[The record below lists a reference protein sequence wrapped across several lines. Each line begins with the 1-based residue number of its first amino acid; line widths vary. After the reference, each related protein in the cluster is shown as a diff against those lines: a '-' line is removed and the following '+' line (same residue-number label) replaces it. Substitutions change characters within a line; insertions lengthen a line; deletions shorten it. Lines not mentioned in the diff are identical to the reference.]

1 MLTHAERIE
10 TPTSAIRA
18 AGDALLPEQATAVEV
33 RETEAFAILQAEMDK
48 LVAMGASTSP
58 DWSRVV
64 ASATKVL
71 SEHGKDLAAAVW
83 LVLAAFR
90 TTELA
95 GLADAVHTLRA
106 TVTIHWDSLTPPAA
120 RMRAR
125 ANLIDWLLEQLDRQ
139 VGAAAQAGQLEPL
152 DAAVH
157 AALLEDWDELDRYW
171 TERQTDGPAFFR
183 VRRMLAG
190 LPVQGAVD
198 DLLNAPPGEDGGQS
212 AVSVQPENAAKAPQG
227 VERSSSLPRPAVN
240 ASTPT
245 IIAPSMTPVDASAV
259 GSEED
264 ARRAAGQLMRGWGAF
279 LIACITA
286 MPALAFAYRLK
297 RAAAWALIDTVPP
310 AQQHITRIPPP
321 ADAVRTALA
330 SLIAGGNAAAIVQ
343 FCESRLDECP
353 LWLDLNRYSAE
364 ALQQLG
370 AGQAAAAVMCDT
382 RAFGARLP
390 SLAAL
395 QFADGMPFADPA
407 TQRWL
412 AARAEEGSA
421 GQAVAPADRADA
433 TLDAT
438 IGTAR
443 AQAMGGAFDE
453 AMRTLEML
461 AQRQPAGRDRYRV
474 RLAQCEML
482 EAHGARHAVRNV
494 IGALTGEAQRR
505 DLASWE
511 PVLARRA
518 IALAATAQAPVSR
531 TEQQSWIA
539 ALAALDLE
547 EAWRL
552 SPHGA

>member
-10 TPTSAIRA
+10 APISPIRA
-18 AGDALLPEQATAVEV
+18 AGDALLPEQAAAVEV
-33 RETEAFAILQAEMDK
+33 RETESFAILQAEMDK
-48 LVAMGASTSP
+48 LVAMGSSTSP

-106 TVTIHWDSLTPPAA
+106 TVTTHWDSLTPPAA

-125 ANLIDWLLEQLDRQ
+125 ANLIDWLLEQMDRQ
-139 VGAAAQAGQLEPL
+139 VGAAAHAGQLEPL
-152 DAAVH
+152 NAAVH

-198 DLLNAPPGEDGGQS
+198 DLPDAPVDVDDAQR
-212 AVSVQPENAAKAPQG
+212 AVSVPPDHAAEAPHN
-227 VERSSSLPRPAVN
+227 VEPSSSLPRPALNV
-240 ASTPT
+240 STPA
-245 IIAPSMTPVDASAV
+245 IVAPSVTPVDASAT
-259 GSEED
+259 GSEDD

-297 RAAAWALIDTVPP
+297 RAAAWALIDTAPP

-321 ADAVRTALA
+321 ADAARTALA

-353 LWLDLNRYSAE
+353 LWLDLNRHSAE

-370 AGQAAAAVMCDT
+370 ADQAAAAVICDT

-395 QFADGMPFADPA
+395 QFADGMPFADMA
-407 TQRWL
+407 TRRWL
-412 AARAEEGSA
+412 AAPAHEGRA
-421 GQAVAPADRADA
+421 GQAAESADGAD
-433 TLDAT
+433 TPLDAA
-438 IGTAR
+438 IDTAR
-443 AQAMGGAFDE
+443 EHAAGGALDE

-461 AQRQPAGRDRYRV
+461 AQRQPTGRDRYRV

-482 EAHGARHAVRNV
+482 EAHGGRHAVRNV

-511 PVLARRA
+511 PILARRA